1 MMQETKAPIVFI
13 GMLLF
18 FPILFGVF
26 YFVWPINHLVAFL
39 ILCLG
44 LSADV
49 VGGCKLIDQMLSHT

>member
-1 MMQETKAPIVFI
+1 MRQETKVPIVFI

-18 FPILFGVF
+18 FPILFGAF
-26 YFVWPINHLVAFL
+26 YFVWPINHMVAFL